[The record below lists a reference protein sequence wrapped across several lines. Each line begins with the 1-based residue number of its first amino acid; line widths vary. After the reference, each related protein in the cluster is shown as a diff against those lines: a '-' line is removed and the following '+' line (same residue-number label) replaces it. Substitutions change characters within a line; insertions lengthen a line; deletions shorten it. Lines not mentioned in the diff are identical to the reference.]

1 MTARQPDEQAAPGL
15 GALLRGYRRR
25 RGLTQEELAERA
37 APGLSVDTIRN
48 IERGRTRPYRPTLD
62 ALTDALGLDAAE
74 RAALHAARAV
84 GASGPAG
91 PTVVAA
97 VAPAAPAPT
106 LPALPVPLTPLIGRE
121 RAEAAVAHLLRR
133 GDVRLLTL
141 TGPGGVGKTRLA
153 LQVAASGSD
162 AFPDGVAWV
171 DLAPLRDPAL
181 VLPTIAQALDVH
193 DADGRTPFDRLT
205 EHLRDKRLLLLLD
218 NCEQVSAA
226 GPEVAALLGTCPG
239 LRVLTT
245 SRAALHVRGEYTI
258 IVPPLE
264 APDPD
269 PAQQPGDDALLRYTA
284 VALFV
289 QRAQAVAPDFALTSA
304 NAAAVA
310 AICARLDGLPLAIEL
325 AAARL
330 AVFPPRALLARLDRR
345 LPLLTGGPRDLP
357 ERQRTL
363 RDTIA
368 WSYNLL
374 AADEQRLLRHLA
386 VCAGGCTMEAAAALG
401 APAADEAA
409 PEAPPDLLDGLSALA
424 RQNLLRLDAARG
436 RAEADAGADAGDAR
450 VALLETIR
458 EYARAPGGARG
469 GRGGATAPRAVL
481 PGAGR
486 GGGAAAPRPRASA
499 LARPGADGARQPP
512 RGAHLGAGERRERG
526 ARDHRRGGGRRA
538 WGRRHRSNP
547 CAGRCPGGD
556 RGAARGGAPSG
567 RGVVALLVGA
577 RLPE

>member
-1 MTARQPDEQAAPGL
+1 M
-15 GALLRGYRRR
+15 GA
-25 RGLTQEELAERA
+25 
-37 APGLSVDTIRN
+37 
-48 IERGRTRPYRPTLD
+48 
-62 ALTDALGLDAAE
+62 
-74 RAALHAARAV
+74 AV
-84 GASGPAG
+84 GA
-91 PTVVAA
+91 
-97 VAPAAPAPT
+97 
-106 LPALPVPLTPLIGRE
+106 
-121 RAEAAVAHLLRR
+121 RR

-141 TGPGGVGKTRLA
+141 TGLGGVGKTRLA

-538 WGRRHRSNP
+538 WGRRRRSDP